1 MRTRVLVW
9 AVLVSAV
16 PGLGAI
22 GAGCGGRRARSEER
36 VEVEVTQGG
45 GQTQATAPQ
54 QVYVVGAPMQGAP
67 PPPDFVTQHMSIRYQ
82 QYAPDMVPSSPL
94 HHGYLQQGQEETFE
108 TVLEAGR
115 CYRLIGVGG
124 PTMSDLDLF
133 IVDENGNAIA
143 QDTATD
149 NFPVLGLGENPI
161 CPRWTGPFFVRALA
175 YSGYGEYGLQIFR
188 TP

>member
-1 MRTRVLVW
+1 MRRIVTV
-9 AVLVSAV
+9 
-16 PGLGAI
+16 LGALTLLL
-22 GAGCGGRRARSEER
+22 GASACGRRRTEE
-36 VEVEVTQGG
+36 VVQVDVSQGGATSG
-45 GQTQATAPQ
+45 GQT
-54 QVYVVGAPMQGAP
+54 VYVVGAPAQGAP
-67 PPPDFVTQHMSIRYQ
+67 AAPDYVSQHMNVRYSQ
-82 QYAPDMVPSSPL
+82 FAPDMVPDTPL
-94 HHGYLQQGQEETFE
+94 YHGYLQQGQEESFQ

-133 IVDENGNAIA
+133 IVDENGNPIA

-149 NFPVLGLGENPI
+149 NFPVLGVGQETI

-175 YSGYGEYGLQIFR
+175 YSGYGEYGLQLFR